1 MSFTLPVLPYA
12 YNALEPFIDAQTMKI
27 HHQKHH
33 QTYIN
38 NANSAL
44 ADLPE
49 FSNIPIQELIQKLK
63 YIPEQKKT
71 VLRNNCGGHINHCL
85 FWKFLKKDT
94 ILQDPLKMEIEKN
107 FSSISIFKNNFE
119 KAAMNRFGSGWIWL
133 VNHNNTL
140 SIVSTANQDNPL
152 MGKDIAGTFGHPIL
166 GLDVWEHAYYLKYQ
180 NKRLDYIKAFWNIVN
195 WEEVSTKFNQ
205 SNEI

>member
-1 MSFTLPVLPYA
+1 MSFTLPTLPYS
-12 YNALEPFIDAQTMKI
+12 YDALEPFLDAQTMKI

-33 QTYIN
+33 QTYVD

-44 ADLPE
+44 IDLPE
-49 FSNIPIQELIQKLK
+49 FSNIPIQELIQKLED
-63 YIPEQKKT
+63 IPDQKQT

-85 FWKFLKKDT
+85 FWKSLKKNT
-94 ILQDPLKMEIEKN
+94 ILQGPLKTAIEKN
-107 FSSISIFKNNFE
+107 FSNFSIFKDHFE

-133 VNHNNTL
+133 VKNKNYL

-152 MGKDIAGTFGHPIL
+152 MGKNITGIHGYPIL

-180 NKRLDYIKAFWNIVN
+180 NKRLDYVKAFWNIIN
-195 WEEVSTKFNQ
+195 WEEVSTIFNQ
-205 SNEI
+205 LNEI